1 CQCLPHTLEILLS
14 LKMQS
19 DLDLQS
25 SYFGF
30 VDTHDNAVMLIQACV
45 RGSLQVIKRRPTASE
60 RPSVAQSGHV
70 FIYEEKSSGIQ
81 RWTDGR
87 HWSPSRVLGEF
98 LIYGERSAAQNQ
110 SPTTET
116 DQLRLLVNDGSD
128 DGHRQLYG
136 PLVKLLHFDPESLVK
151 KTVTVKSSD
160 DSGTVW
166 HLVSYYRPVDVLQ
179 GRLQTPT
186 MNQDFILQPW
196 HLPRNPMPYGNSYHG
211 HQAGESSLSPT
222 AHLWASSHHAQPDWP
237 MLKESDR
244 YHIDSHQD
252 PFSELVIFDNA
263 DMPWSIDSP
272 LDPSLL
278 RYGICSTEGSFIS

>member
-1 CQCLPHTLEILLS
+1 
-14 LKMQS
+14 
-19 DLDLQS
+19 
-25 SYFGF
+25 
-30 VDTHDNAVMLIQACV
+30 MLIQACV
-45 RGSLQVIKRRPTASE
+45 RGSLQVVKRRPTSSE
-60 RPSVAQSGHV
+60 RPSVAQSGQV

-110 SPTTET
+110 SLTTKT
-116 DQLRLLVNDGSD
+116 DKAPLLVKDGSE
-128 DGHRQLYG
+128 DGHQRLYG
-136 PLVKLLHFDPESLVK
+136 PLAQLLHFDPESLVK

-186 MNQDFILQPW
+186 MNQDFMLQPW
-196 HLPRNPMPYGNSYHG
+196 RPPRNPTPYGNSYNG
-211 HQAGESSLSPT
+211 PQAGESSLSPT
-222 AHLWASSHHAQPDWP
+222 AHLWDSSHYTQPDWP
-237 MLKESDR
+237 IVKESDR

-263 DMPWSIDSP
+263 AMPWSIDGP
-272 LDPSLL
+272 LDPSLF
-278 RYGICSTEGSFIS
+278 RYGICSADGSFIW